1 MAYNVSCKKGVET
14 HNTSLIIHNT
24 YHMTQYNFEG
34 YKEDAITKPR
44 DQAWDNWA
52 KFEKVG
58 DLVQGFIKDVFYR
71 ESEGDFK
78 EQRGITLEQPDGVLI
93 NVGIKRID
101 FVLAKTDHLRLGDPL
116 TVTLEKEVPPSVKGY
131 SPTKVF
137 GFYGKNLPENL
148 SNKTVK
154 ELELI
159 DKNMPEE
166 IEETV
171 ADTVEQSPVEAV
183 EEVETAPE
191 AVEVD
196 PAA

>member
-1 MAYNVSCKKGVET
+1 
-14 HNTSLIIHNT
+14 
-24 YHMTQYNFEG
+24 MTQYNFEA

-58 DLVQGFIKDVFYR
+58 DLVQGFIRDVFYR
-71 ESEGDFK
+71 EGEGDFK
-78 EQRGITLEQPDGVLI
+78 EQRGITLEQLDGVLI

-137 GFYGKNLPENL
+137 GFYGKNLAENL
-148 SNKTVK
+148 GNKTVK

-166 IEETV
+166 IEVTTPEV
-171 ADTVEQSPVEAV
+171 VEESPAEAV
-183 EEVETAPE
+183 EAAAEVETAPE
-191 AVEVD
+191 AVEVVE
-196 PAA
+196 